1 MACVVAV
8 GMQANAE
15 SADSVIV
22 VTLDE
27 VSIITSPKEEGTMR
41 QQPASVSIIN
51 NQTMTENRVSSL
63 KNISSLVP
71 NFFIPEYGSRLTS
84 AVYIRGIG
92 SRINT
97 PAVGLYVDNM
107 PYIDKSAFDFN
118 FYDIERVDVL
128 RGPQGTLYGR
138 NTMGGLVRVFTK
150 SPFSAYGTDVKLGFS
165 SRDNH
170 YNVALTHYH
179 RISDTFA
186 FSAGG
191 YYEGARGMFT
201 NSTTGRH
208 ADNMKSGGGRI
219 RGILLPTDRW
229 KLDLSISYDN
239 SDEGAYPYY
248 YEGVASGNEE
258 YPQLVGL
265 ISSGRESRYRRSL
278 FNAGLN
284 AEYVAPSWQMNSATA
299 YQSLGD
305 RMTLDQDF
313 LQPDIYTMQ
322 QNQRINTLSQELTFR
337 SRRQDGDKPLW
348 EWVSGVNA
356 MYQWL
361 HTEAPVTFHTDGLRW
376 LERNV
381 NTMMPDVHSIQM
393 LDAMGFTSMGIN
405 FRGDRLFMGN
415 YFDTP
420 ALGLAAFHQSTFN
433 ITDRL
438 SASLGLR
445 FDYEH
450 LTMDYNAP
458 ADVDYG
464 FQMPNATNPRM
475 AVDLNTLSSH
485 LSYQGLIH
493 NDYFR
498 ILPKFAL
505 KYDLDSDRGNI
516 YLSVSEGMRSGG
528 YNLQMF
534 SDLLQGALRVDMMEG
549 VKQGVKDYLADLA
562 ASGTTTMP
570 AFVPGLV
577 GDIMDQQMPQF
588 QTPTT
593 DQVVYRPEYS
603 WNYELGTHLNLFD
616 HTLMVDAST
625 FIMFTRNQQIA
636 RFADTG
642 LGRKMVNAG
651 RSRSYG
657 AELTT
662 RWTPDTHIAVTAN
675 YGYTHSTFTSY
686 DGGREG
692 EDYSGCYIPYV
703 PMHTANIDAAY
714 TFDIRRPSWLKA
726 IAVGANI
733 TGAGRIYWTEDN
745 RHSQNFYSQLGA
757 RVMFHT
763 ADATISLWGKNLT
776 DTRFNTFY
784 FESANHAFS
793 QHGRPVQ
800 FGIDVKLNIK

>member
-1 MACVVAV
+1 
-8 GMQANAE
+8 
-15 SADSVIV
+15 
-22 VTLDE
+22 
-27 VSIITSPKEEGTMR
+27 MR
-41 QQPASVSIIN
+41 QQPTSVSVIN
-51 NQTMTENRVSSL
+51 SQTLAEHQVASL
-63 KNISSLVP
+63 KDMSSLVP

-84 AVYIRGIG
+84 AIYIRGVG

-97 PAVGLYVDNM
+97 PAVGLYVDNT

-118 FYDIERVDVL
+118 LYDIERVDVL

-150 SPFSAYGTDVKLGFS
+150 SPFAGDGTDVNLKFS
-165 SRDNH
+165 TRDNH
-170 YNVALTHYH
+170 YGTSVTHRH
-179 RISDTFA
+179 RISNTFA
-186 FSAGG
+186 LSAGG
-191 YYEGARGMFT
+191 YYEGRRGMFA
-201 NSTTGRH
+201 NSMSGQYV
-208 ADNMKSGGGRI
+208 DGMKSGGGRL

-239 SDEGAYPYY
+239 SDEGGYPYY
-248 YEGVASGNEE
+248 YEGVVSGDEE

-265 ISSGRESRYRRSL
+265 ISNGHEAGYRRSL

-284 AEYVAPSWQMNSATA
+284 AEYVAPAWQMNSATA

-313 LQPDIYTMQ
+313 LQPDIYTMEQ
-322 QNQRINTLSQELTFR
+322 HQRINTLNEELTFR
-337 SRRQDGDKPLW
+337 SRRQGTGKPLW
-348 EWVSGVNA
+348 EWVSGAGA

-361 HTEAPVTFHTDGLRW
+361 HTEAPVTFHGDGLQW
-376 LERNV
+376 LGRSLGA
-381 NTMMPDVHSIQM
+381 TMPQVSTIPM
-393 LDAMGFTSMGIN
+393 LAAMGYTSMDIT
-405 FRGDRLFMGN
+405 FRGDRLYMGN
-415 YFDTP
+415 NFDTP
-420 ALGLAAFHQSTFN
+420 TLGLAAFHQSTLN
-433 ITDRL
+433 IPPRL

-450 LTMDYNAP
+450 LTMDYDAP
-458 ADVDYG
+458 ADAGYT

-475 AVDLNTLSSH
+475 AVSLDALTSH
-485 LSYQGLIH
+485 LTYHGLMQG
-493 NDYFR
+493 DYFR
-498 ILPKFAL
+498 ILPKAAL
-505 KYDLDSDRGNI
+505 KYDLDADCGNI

-534 SDLLQGALRVDMMEG
+534 SDLLQGALRADMTDG

-577 GDIMDQQMPQF
+577 GDIMDRQMPQF
-588 QTPTT
+588 QAPTT

-603 WNYELGTHLNLFD
+603 WNYELGTHLNLARGA
-616 HTLMVDAST
+616 LQVDAST
-625 FIMFTRNQQIA
+625 YIMTIRNQQIA

-675 YGYTHSTFTSY
+675 YGYTHSIFTHY
-686 DGGREG
+686 DDGSDEADRHN
-692 EDYSGCYIPYV
+692 YIPFV
-703 PMHTANIDAAY
+703 PQHTIAVDAAY
-714 TFDIRRPSWLKA
+714 RVMPRRHTWLNA
-726 IAVGANI
+726 ITLAASL

-745 RHSQNFYSQLGA
+745 RHFQNFYTKLGA

-763 ADATISLWGKNLT
+763 PHMTVSLWGDNLAA
-776 DTRFNTFY
+776 TRYNTFY
-784 FESANHAFS
+784 FESANHAFT
-793 QHGRPVQ
+793 QHGRPLQ
-800 FGIDVKLNIK
+800 FGIDVRLFR